1 MHHDYDC
8 ASFSNYQ
15 HNVFLLSFTKV
26 QSDGWLTAGESI
38 SPTSVPMSSPQ
49 LQVLSRMNE
58 QLASENAAL
67 IAELAKVQRRHA
79 RQAVQERRQRDT
91 PALVAGV
98 PAKTLEGF
106 LSLSATAAATAP
118 ADQSS
123 STNATARGKEAEQDE
138 KSASVVEGVESTSC
152 AAWSD
157 AHLSL
162 HQRAQQLD
170 VQIELTRLKSG
181 NETLKAE
188 AAEAAAKALNKQDL
202 LQTLQRRLS
211 AAASQHQQE
220 VKQLKRAAKQLETR
234 CEQLAL
240 QLPSKTDDSSVQVCP
255 CVVLLC
261 HVLRSCHDAQACRA
275 GHATQTQPQV
285 SIVSKAYIYLSSNL
299 SKFQY
304 TFCAHFIHIVLYLV
318 STSAYFVAV

>member
-1 MHHDYDC
+1 
-8 ASFSNYQ
+8 
-15 HNVFLLSFTKV
+15 
-26 QSDGWLTAGESI
+26 
-38 SPTSVPMSSPQ
+38 
-49 LQVLSRMNE
+49 MNE

-67 IAELAKVQRRHA
+67 IAELAKVQRRHS
-79 RQAVQERRQRDT
+79 RQAVQKGRQRDT

-106 LSLSATAAATAP
+106 LSLSATAAAATAP
-118 ADQSS
+118 ADRSS
-123 STNATARGKEAEQDE
+123 STNATAQGKEAEQDG

-170 VQIELTRLKSG
+170 AQIELTRLKSEK
-181 NETLKAE
+181 ETLKAE

-202 LQTLQRRLS
+202 LQALQRQLS

-220 VKQLKRAAKQLETR
+220 VKQLKRAAKHLETR

-240 QLPSKTDDSSVQVCP
+240 QLPNQADDSSVQVCP
-255 CVVLLC
+255 CGVLLC
-261 HVLRSCHDAQACRA
+261 YVLCSCHDAQTSHA
-275 GHATQTQPQV
+275 GQATQTQRQV
-285 SIVSKAYIYLSSNL
+285 SIVSKAYIYLWSNL
-299 SKFQY
+299 SKFKY
-304 TFCAHFIHIVLYLV
+304 TFCTHFVHTVLYLV
-318 STSAYFVAV
+318 STSAYFAAV